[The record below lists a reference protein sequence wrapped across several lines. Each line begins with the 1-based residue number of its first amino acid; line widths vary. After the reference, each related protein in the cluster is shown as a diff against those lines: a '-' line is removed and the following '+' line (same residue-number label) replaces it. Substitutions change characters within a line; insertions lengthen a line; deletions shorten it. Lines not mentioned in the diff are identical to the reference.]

1 MKMTQ
6 PKERI
11 YSSNYRCN
19 VTAFT
24 ALMELIQQAIVYR
37 WQIWI
42 SIKKNIR
49 TTYQQDTFG
58 LFWSIV
64 MPIIPMTVYML
75 LAQIKVLK
83 TVDNMP
89 FVYYIGMGMLV
100 WLLMAT
106 SIHTMLKA
114 IKSEKSILTT
124 TNFPIFPILL
134 SRLGEVLN
142 DTFIRFIVVAL
153 IVAWYQIDVTFFGLF
168 FALLSLIPA
177 IIFAM
182 GLGMILSI
190 LDVVVQDTRRIVL
203 LVLRYGLFLSSV
215 IFPFPEVGIA
225 GMLNDFNFFNTFINA
240 TRDLLHHGYI
250 HQPFV
255 FFITSLVGIIIFMVA
270 SKLIYTMD
278 YKIRAYL

>member
-1 MKMTQ
+1 MKTKHKKQ
-6 PKERI
+6 TL
-11 YSSNYRCN
+11 YSSNYRCD
-19 VTAFT
+19 VTIFT
-24 ALMELIQQAIVYR
+24 ALKALLHQAITYR

-42 SIKKNIR
+42 SIKKKIR
-49 TTYQQDTFG
+49 ATYQQDTFG
-58 LFWSIV
+58 LFWAII

-83 TVDNMP
+83 TVDNMH

-124 TNFPIFPILL
+124 TNFPIFPMLL
-134 SRLGEVLN
+134 SRLGAVLN
-142 DTFIRFIVVAL
+142 DTIIRFIVVAI
-153 IVAWYQIDVTFFGLF
+153 IVVWYHIDVTFIGLF
-168 FALLSLIPA
+168 LALLSLIPA

-182 GLGMILSI
+182 GLGMMLSI
-190 LDVVVQDTRRIVL
+190 LDVIVQDTRRIVL

-215 IFPFPEVGIA
+215 IFPFPKTGIA
-225 GMLNDFNFFNTFINA
+225 GILNDFNFFNTFVNA

-250 HQPFV
+250 HKPLV
-255 FFITSLVGIIIFMVA
+255 FFITSFIGIIIFAVA
-270 SKLIYTMD
+270 SKLVYSMD

>member
-1 MKMTQ
+1 MKSREIKNTV
-6 PKERI
+6 

-19 VTAFT
+19 VTIFT
-24 ALMELIQQAIVYR
+24 ALVALMQQAIVYR
-37 WQIWI
+37 WQIWL
-42 SIKKNIR
+42 SVKKKIQA
-49 TTYQQDTFG
+49 TYNQDTFG

-64 MPIIPMTVYML
+64 MPIIPMTVYMV

-89 FVYYIGMGMLV
+89 FVFYIGIGMLV
-100 WLLMAT
+100 WLMMAT

-124 TNFPIFPILL
+124 TNFPIFPILI

-142 DTFIRFIVVAL
+142 DTIIRFIIVGIIILWYHIDITFYGLVLAL
-153 IVAWYQIDVTFFGLF
+153 F
-168 FALLSLIPA
+168 SLIPA

-182 GLGMILSI
+182 GLGMLLSI
-190 LDVVVQDTRRIVL
+190 LDVIIQDTRRVVL
-203 LVLRYGLFLSSV
+203 LILRYGLFLSSV
-215 IFPFPEVGIA
+215 IFPFPEIGIA
-225 GMLNDFNFFNTFINA
+225 GFLNDFNFFNTFVNA
-240 TRDLLHHGYI
+240 ARDLLHHGSI
-250 HQPFV
+250 HQPLV
-255 FFITSLVGIIIFMVA
+255 FFTTSLVGIIIFAIA